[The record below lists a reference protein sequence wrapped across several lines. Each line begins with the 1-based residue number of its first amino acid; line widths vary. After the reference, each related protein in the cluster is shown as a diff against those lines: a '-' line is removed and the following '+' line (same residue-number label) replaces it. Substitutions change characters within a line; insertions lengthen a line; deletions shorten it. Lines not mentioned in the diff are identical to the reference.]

1 MKVLKYL
8 IEKEFKQFG
17 RNPFMIRLALLF
29 PIMVMLIFPWVAT
42 LDITGVNIDIVD
54 NDRSETSKKLIE
66 KIEASNYF
74 KLHAME
80 QEYRFAFENMKY
92 GKSDIILEIPEG
104 FEKGLING
112 VPCQTGVFANAVDG
126 TKGALGSSYLA
137 SIVNGFAAE
146 QSGTVREMPVKIK
159 VQNRYNPTLNYRFY
173 MIPAIMIILII
184 LICGFLPALNIVSEK
199 EIGTIEQINVTPV
212 GKYQFILAKMI
223 PFWIM
228 GITAFSLCF
237 ALAYWIYGL
246 IPAGSLLTVY
256 GASLIFVL
264 AMSGMGLIIS
274 NYSATMQQSMF
285 LMFFFVMIFL
295 LMSGL
300 FTPVSSM
307 PDWAQWIAVFNPP
320 RYIVEIMR
328 GVYLKGSSFAD
339 LKPQFAAL
347 TAFAVF
353 LSAWAILSYRK
364 RN

>member
-17 RNPFMIRLALLF
+17 RNPFIIRLALLF

-66 KIEASNYF
+66 KIEASTYF

-104 FEKGLING
+104 FEKDLING
-112 VPCQTGVFANAVDG
+112 VPCQAGVFANAVDG

-146 QSGTVREMPVKIK
+146 QSGTVQEMPVKIK

>member
-104 FEKGLING
+104 FEKDLING

>member
-1 MKVLKYL
+1 MEVLKYL

-104 FEKGLING
+104 FEKDLING

>member
-29 PIMVMLIFPWVAT
+29 PIMVMLIYPWVAT

-104 FEKGLING
+104 FEKDLING

>member
-1 MKVLKYL
+1 MKYL

-104 FEKGLING
+104 FEKDLING
-112 VPCQTGVFANAVDG
+112 VPCQAGVFANAVDG

>member
-29 PIMVMLIFPWVAT
+29 PIMVMLIYPWVAT

-104 FEKGLING
+104 FEKDLING

-364 RN
+364 RD

>member
-104 FEKGLING
+104 FEKDLING

-146 QSGTVREMPVKIK
+146 QSGTVRETPVKIK
-159 VQNRYNPTLNYRFY
+159 VQTRYNPTLNYRFY

-339 LKPQFAAL
+339 LEPQFAAL